1 MNPLKIIGGLL
12 SPISEA
18 YKANQT
24 RKTAKEAAKAKIKMA
39 KQDGDFNLNMSD
51 KEWEALSKEAESG
64 TWKDEY
70 VTIIITLPIPAIMI
84 GAVYQAFTGDA
95 TLLVGINE
103 GIGHLKNL
111 GLDMGE
117 LMYIVVLAAVGI
129 KGVKS
134 FL

>member
-1 MNPLKIIGGLL
+1 MGFWG
-12 SPISEA
+12 
-18 YKANQT
+18 
-24 RKTAKEAAKAKIKMA
+24 
-39 KQDGDFNLNMSD
+39 SD